1 MQIFVLKRFD
11 KACMIENEH
20 KKKKKKDKAKFNQMQ
35 LVLGR
40 VKLSLGNTLI
50 LLWVYL
56 IYIIRWVNVIT
67 SE

>member
-1 MQIFVLKRFD
+1 
-11 KACMIENEH
+11 MIENEH

>member
-1 MQIFVLKRFD
+1 MQIFVLKRFV

-20 KKKKKKDKAKFNQMQ
+20 KKKKKDKAKFNQMQ

-40 VKLSLGNTLI
+40 VKLSLGNTPI

-56 IYIIRWVNVIT
+56 IYILQQVNVYNK
-67 SE
+67 